1 MNWTLIKKNQ
11 YKAYL
16 KWVNWVMR
24 DKYADNVTVESEIDE
39 TGREGYLVEW
49 DSLGSNTFRG
59 QDIRALY
66 SFFDSQGIIID
77 IAPTFSKEVDGKTE
91 FYIDW
96 WIDDIPVAESRE
108 HYKTRTEAEEQA
120 FIKAFEILEEKL

>member
-1 MNWTLIKKNQ
+1 MNWTLIKEK
-11 YKAYL
+11 YSKAFEL
-16 KWVNWVMR
+16 MDMSFDIFWEK
-24 DKYADNVTVESEIDE
+24 D
-39 TGREGYLVEW
+39 REA
-49 DSLGSNTFRG
+49 NKCRF
-59 QDIRALY
+59 LY
-66 SFFDSQGIIID
+66 DFFDEQGIIID

-120 FIKAFEILEEKL
+120 FLKAFEILEAR